1 MTMANLKLVDVACE
15 ELDDDGTL
23 WLYGREDQAAE
34 MRALHAQIKG
44 LTAQLNAMK
53 REVRAEVRELVEEA
67 REAGQHVKCAK
78 IDAGDEKPVQIDLK
92 SQWKALPADDLPEGA
107 EHLFTE
113 RLTVKCDD
121 DITLEDLEC
130 FMGEDGWRRLQSVAT
145 ISARVKPTLDYPRK
159 RFLSHARMGADVAAW
174 LDEYEA
180 GAQCAYAVVLG

>member
-1 MTMANLKLVDVACE
+1 MTVATLKLVDVECE
-15 ELDDDGTL
+15 ELDEDGTL
-23 WLYGREDQAAE
+23 WLYGREDTAAE
-34 MRALHAQIKG
+34 MRALHAQIKS
-44 LTAQLNAMK
+44 LTAQLNTMK
-53 REVRAEVRELVEEA
+53 GAVRSEVRGLVEEA
-67 REAGQHVKCAK
+67 REAGQYVQCAK
-78 IDAGDEKPVQIDLK
+78 IDAGDDKPVQIDLK

-130 FMGEDGWRRLQSVAT
+130 FMGPDGWRRLQSVAT
-145 ISARVKPTLDYPRK
+145 ISARVRPLKDYPRK
-159 RFLSHARMGADVAAW
+159 RFLSHARMGAEAAAW